1 MTTEKQQQY
10 QGYRMLTVVVPLN
23 PHNTLKG
30 RQCNMKMHHLMR
42 LRTYRLRCHYYR
54 MAPQPNAALRHGAL
68 CFRFKRQFKIEAL
81 LEQKWINGLIESLQ
95 AEALCPCIFVYDDSG
110 VGNATHLATIP
121 ITANAP
127 LPTAPTLLSEELGIG
142 KNMDPAHVPVFAL
155 QRLIIPANTP
165 VQDIHPTPESY
176 NSWFNVNVDFT

>member
-42 LRTYRLRCHYYR
+42 LRTYSLRCHYYR

-68 CFRFKRQFKIEAL
+68 CFRFRRQFKKEAL
-81 LEQKWINGLIESLQ
+81 PGQDWLTELTEKLQ
-95 AEALCPCIFVYDDSG
+95 GEKLCPCVYVYDDGG
-110 VGNATHLATIP
+110 VGDAEHLGTICIAP
-121 ITANAP
+121 HTARP
-127 LPTAPTLLSEELGIG
+127 VAPTICAAVIRTGTDM
-142 KNMDPAHVPVFAL
+142 NPTHVPHFAR
-155 QRLIIPANTP
+155 QMLIIPAKMP
-165 VQDIHPTPESY
+165 VVALHPTEESY
-176 NSWFNVNVDFT
+176 REWFGFSG